1 MVGYKQFQGPC
12 ATRTNRPCL
21 VWGQNTVDKRE
32 ALSHA
37 SERSVMKTIC
47 SVGGDNGW
55 FAFNWLWAIRG
66 FVDKL
71 LGGLDFVGVA
81 DTQAIFA
88 LEIPWISL
96 RSRPLHLTDCV
107 CLPK

>member
-1 MVGYKQFQGPC
+1 
-12 ATRTNRPCL
+12 
-21 VWGQNTVDKRE
+21 
-32 ALSHA
+32 
-37 SERSVMKTIC
+37 MKTIC

-71 LGGLDFVGVA
+71 LGGVGLRRVA

-88 LEIPWISL
+88 LEIP
-96 RSRPLHLTDCV
+96 
-107 CLPK
+107 